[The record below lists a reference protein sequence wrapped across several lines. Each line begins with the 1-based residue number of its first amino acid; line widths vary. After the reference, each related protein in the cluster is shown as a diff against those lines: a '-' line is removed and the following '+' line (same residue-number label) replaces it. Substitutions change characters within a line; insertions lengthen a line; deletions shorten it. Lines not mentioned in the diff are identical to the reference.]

1 MKIPYKSK
9 TEIAIYNRR
18 EVNGH
23 LEPSSHHK
31 YVLFT
36 KNAIITIMI
45 IVLPACPTMLGAGVG
60 ET

>member
-1 MKIPYKSK
+1 VKNPYKSK

-36 KNAIITIMI
+36 KNDNNDNC
-45 IVLPACPTMLGAGVG
+45 LAGISNHAWCWS
-60 ET
+60 